1 MSEIEFLPER
11 VRCQRQ
17 RQRRL
22 VRAGWLLGACAA
34 AMAALTYARHGRIAE
49 ARAAAA
55 ALSDRAANV
64 RHQAGMLAPL
74 QRQLADLMVSK
85 RIDAE
90 LGSRTGCPAVL
101 AELCRLTPENVV
113 LVSLELKPV
122 QVRPGADGSGD
133 RRHRSSRAAA
143 AAAAEGGD
151 GPVRRQQLLLT
162 GMAPTD
168 VDVANFIGQL
178 SASCLFQDV
187 NLSYARTAAYRG
199 RSAREFRASCYL
211 VK

>member
-11 VRCQRQ
+11 VRRQRQ

-22 VRAGWLLGACAA
+22 LRAGCLLGACAA
-34 AMAALTYARHGRIAE
+34 AMAALTYVRQGRIAE
-49 ARAAAA
+49 ARADCA

-64 RHQAGMLAPL
+64 RHQARMLEPL
-74 QRQLADLMVSK
+74 QRQVADLMVRK

-90 LGSRTGCPAVL
+90 LGSRTGCTAVL
-101 AELCRLTPENVV
+101 AELCRLMPENVV
-113 LVSLELKPV
+113 LVSLELRPV
-122 QVRPGADGSGD
+122 EARPAADASGD
-133 RRHRSSRAAA
+133 RRHRSSRAAVA
-143 AAAAEGGD
+143 VAAEGG
-151 GPVRRQQLLLT
+151 GGVLRRQRLVLT

-187 NLSYARTAAYRG
+187 NLGYARPAAYRG
-199 RSAREFRASCYL
+199 RSAREFQASCYL